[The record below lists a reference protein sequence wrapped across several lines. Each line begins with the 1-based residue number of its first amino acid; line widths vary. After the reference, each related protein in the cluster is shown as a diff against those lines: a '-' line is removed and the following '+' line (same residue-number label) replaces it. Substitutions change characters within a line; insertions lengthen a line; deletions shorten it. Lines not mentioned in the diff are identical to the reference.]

1 MYGKGA
7 DFFVYLVNDGWYT
20 TIPEPRQ
27 HAKQSIYRAIEN
39 RRSVLRCANTGLS
52 MVISPL
58 GEILNQTQLNKEDRI
73 TTFISRTNTITFYT
87 KYGNVFAYLMLLITM
102 ILLFYSIYR
111 NEKNN

>member
-1 MYGKGA
+1 
-7 DFFVYLVNDGWYT
+7 
-20 TIPEPRQ
+20 
-27 HAKQSIYRAIEN
+27 
-39 RRSVLRCANTGLS
+39 
-52 MVISPL
+52 MVVSPL

-73 TTFISRTNTITFYT
+73 TTFIRRTNTITFYT